1 MPITINT
8 SPMKVR
14 DNNDNFVNVPG
25 ITNPSAFLVTLNYD
39 SASNTY
45 TSDKT
50 GAEVYN
56 AYNSGVS
63 PVFKFDI
70 GPLMW
75 QQVSNDI
82 GFCANTRMHVRIS
95 TGTPKYNIEMFCPDD
110 LYLGLS
116 ADTDNDY
123 LTGRPYSY

>member
-25 ITNPSAFLVTLNYD
+25 IGSNYAFLVTLTYD
-39 SASNTY
+39 SVEHRY

-50 GAEVYN
+50 GVEVYN
-56 AYNSGVS
+56 AYNTGIS

-75 QQVSNDI
+75 
-82 GFCANTRMHVRIS
+82 
-95 TGTPKYNIEMFCPDD
+95 
-110 LYLGLS
+110 
-116 ADTDNDY
+116 
-123 LTGRPYSY
+123 